1 MDWLS
6 LVELESVIVS
16 TAPYFEHTAPPK
28 PKHHWLLWD
37 SFFVDLGKDDPGST
51 FSAIL
56 LGSECKYNGQ
66 CGYGGQCAKEEVRS
80 CLGKKKRETKIPVKK
95 GCCCKKD
102 NYNNFDNLDNPG
114 TCFIPCSIWGGKWLM
129 ISWNKSNHLF
139 AKHTILCSYKSIIG
153 ETVDK
158 KS

>member
-1 MDWLS
+1 M
-6 LVELESVIVS
+6 ELESVIVS

-80 CLGKKKRETKIPVKK
+80 CGKSNRETKI
-95 GCCCKKD
+95 
-102 NYNNFDNLDNPG
+102 
-114 TCFIPCSIWGGKWLM
+114 
-129 ISWNKSNHLF
+129 NKSNHLF